1 MGLPVIPVIIGL
13 IRTGIP
19 AAKIIAKYGKKAY
32 TAAKKTTKKTTN
44 KTDKIS
50 GYNKNNLSTTITKKQ
65 KEFLTNFKKE
75 AKGYDVK
82 YNIKGDKLTIKNSQ
96 KEIKKFDNFFSPSK
110 PTESF
115 GEKVPSGLTSGS
127 VIKKL
132 K

>member
-1 MGLPVIPVIIGL
+1 MGPVIVGL
-13 IRTGIP
+13 IRAGIP
-19 AAKIIAKYGKKAY
+19 AAKIIAKYGKRAY
-32 TAAKKTTKKTTN
+32 TAAKKTYNSTKKTTN

-50 GYNKNNLSTTITKKQ
+50 GYNKNNLSATITKKQ